1 MATNIIGDTE
11 WNGLPMPRR
20 LGAIVAV
27 AFGVSLSVIDSV
39 IANVALPTLASE
51 FGTSSAN
58 SVWIVNAYQLALI
71 TTLLIFSNLG
81 DILGYRRI
89 YISGLV
95 LFTVASAGCAL
106 STTFASLIAWRAV
119 QGIGAAAITSVNTTL
134 IRIIYPRRMLAR
146 GMGINATVVAVSSV
160 AGPSVAAA
168 ILSVT
173 TWHWLF
179 AVNLPIGLIAFI
191 LSSCFLPQNPVKV
204 EGRRFDWRSGVMCAL
219 TFGLVMA
226 CVEGYSHG
234 MALHVWFV
242 LAAVAAVVAW
252 RFVTDQL
259 RKPMPILPFDLLRIP
274 IFSLSIVTSI
284 CSFTAQMLA
293 MVSLPF
299 ILQHSMGYDAVST
312 GLIFTAWPMVI
323 MVVAP
328 LAGVL
333 AERIHA
339 GHLGLTGLLIMTF
352 GLVMLGLLPSSP
364 MDFDIIWRLVLCG
377 MGFGLFQSPNNS
389 IMIAS
394 APQHRSGSAS
404 GMLATARLTG
414 QTMGAALVAFFFHWH
429 GGETTMTPLFV
440 AAAFAFF
447 GAMLSASRIHLPL
460 PEGLRRK

>member
-134 IRIIYPRRMLAR
+134 IRIIYPWRMLAR

-191 LSSCFLPQNPVKV
+191 LSSRFLPQNPVKV
-204 EGRRFDWRSGVMCAL
+204 EGRR
-219 TFGLVMA
+219 
-226 CVEGYSHG
+226 
-234 MALHVWFV
+234 
-242 LAAVAAVVAW
+242 
-252 RFVTDQL
+252 
-259 RKPMPILPFDLLRIP
+259 
-274 IFSLSIVTSI
+274 SI
-284 CSFTAQMLA
+284 
-293 MVSLPF
+293 
-299 ILQHSMGYDAVST
+299 
-312 GLIFTAWPMVI
+312 
-323 MVVAP
+323 
-328 LAGVL
+328 
-333 AERIHA
+333 
-339 GHLGLTGLLIMTF
+339 
-352 GLVMLGLLPSSP
+352 
-364 MDFDIIWRLVLCG
+364 
-377 MGFGLFQSPNNS
+377 
-389 IMIAS
+389 
-394 APQHRSGSAS
+394 
-404 GMLATARLTG
+404 
-414 QTMGAALVAFFFHWH
+414 GAAA
-429 GGETTMTPLFV
+429 
-440 AAAFAFF
+440 
-447 GAMLSASRIHLPL
+447 
-460 PEGLRRK
+460 

>member
-1 MATNIIGDTE
+1 MTNIIGNTE
-11 WNGLPMPRR
+11 WNGLPVPLRW
-20 LGAIVAV
+20 GAIVAV
-27 AFGVSLSVIDSV
+27 AFGVSVSVVDSV
-39 IANVALPTLASE
+39 IANVALPTLAAE
-51 FGTSSAN
+51 FGISSAN

-71 TTLLIFSNLG
+71 TTLLIFSNMG
-81 DILGYRRI
+81 DIIGYRRI

-95 LFTVASAGCAL
+95 LFTAASAGCAL
-106 STTFASLIAWRAV
+106 SSTFVSLIAWRAA

-134 IRIIYPRRMLAR
+134 IRIIYPRHMLGR

-179 AVNLPIGLIAFI
+179 AVNLPIGLVAFV
-191 LSSCFLPQNPVKV
+191 LSCRFLPQNPVRV

-219 TFGLVMA
+219 SFGLAMA
-226 CVEGYSHG
+226 CVEGYSHS
-234 MALHVWFV
+234 MAIYAWIVM
-242 LAAVAAVVAW
+242 AAVTVVVAW
-252 RFVTDQL
+252 RFVKDQL
-259 RKPMPILPFDLLRIP
+259 HKTMPILPFDLLKIP

-328 LAGVL
+328 VAGVL
-333 AERIHA
+333 AEHIHA
-339 GHLGLTGLLIMTF
+339 GYLGLTGLLVMTA
-352 GLVMLGLLPSSP
+352 GLVMLGLLPAEPS
-364 MDFDIIWRLVLCG
+364 DFDIIWRLVVCG

-414 QTMGAALVAFFFHWH
+414 QTAGAALVAFFFHWH

-440 AAAFAFF
+440 AAAFAFL
-447 GAMLSASRIHLPL
+447 GALLSASRIHLPL
-460 PEGLRRK
+460 PEALMRP

>member
-1 MATNIIGDTE
+1 MTNIIGNTE
-11 WNGLPMPRR
+11 WNGLPVPLRW
-20 LGAIVAV
+20 GAIVAV
-27 AFGVSLSVIDSV
+27 AFGVSVSVVDSV
-39 IANVALPTLASE
+39 IANVALPTLAAE
-51 FGTSSAN
+51 FGISSAN

-71 TTLLIFSNLG
+71 TTLLIFSNMG
-81 DILGYRRI
+81 DIIGYRRI

-95 LFTVASAGCAL
+95 LFTAASAGCAL
-106 STTFASLIAWRAV
+106 SSTFVSLIAWRAA

-134 IRIIYPRRMLAR
+134 IRIIYPRHMLGR

-179 AVNLPIGLIAFI
+179 AVNLPIGLVAFV
-191 LSSCFLPQNPVKV
+191 LSYRFLPQNPVRV

-219 TFGLVMA
+219 SFGLAMA
-226 CVEGYSHG
+226 CVEGYSHS
-234 MALHVWFV
+234 MAIHAWIVM
-242 LAAVAAVVAW
+242 AAVTVVVSW
-252 RFVTDQL
+252 RFVKDQL
-259 RKPMPILPFDLLRIP
+259 HKTMPILPFDLLKIP

-328 LAGVL
+328 VAGVL
-333 AERIHA
+333 AEHIHA
-339 GHLGLTGLLIMTF
+339 GYLGLTGLLVMTA
-352 GLVMLGLLPSSP
+352 GLVMLGLLPAEPS
-364 MDFDIIWRLVLCG
+364 DFDIIWRLVVCG

-414 QTMGAALVAFFFHWH
+414 QTAGAALVAFFFHWH

-440 AAAFAFF
+440 AAAFAFL
-447 GAMLSASRIHLPL
+447 GALLSASRIHLPL
-460 PEGLRRK
+460 PEALMRP

>member
-39 IANVALPTLASE
+39 IANVALPTLAAE

-134 IRIIYPRRMLAR
+134 IRLIYPRRMLAR

-173 TWHWLF
+173 S
-179 AVNLPIGLIAFI
+179 AAG
-191 LSSCFLPQNPVKV
+191 
-204 EGRRFDWRSGVMCAL
+204 CA
-219 TFGLVMA
+219 
-226 CVEGYSHG
+226 
-234 MALHVWFV
+234 
-242 LAAVAAVVAW
+242 
-252 RFVTDQL
+252 R
-259 RKPMPILPFDLLRIP
+259 
-274 IFSLSIVTSI
+274 
-284 CSFTAQMLA
+284 
-293 MVSLPF
+293 
-299 ILQHSMGYDAVST
+299 
-312 GLIFTAWPMVI
+312 
-323 MVVAP
+323 
-328 LAGVL
+328 
-333 AERIHA
+333 
-339 GHLGLTGLLIMTF
+339 
-352 GLVMLGLLPSSP
+352 
-364 MDFDIIWRLVLCG
+364 
-377 MGFGLFQSPNNS
+377 
-389 IMIAS
+389 
-394 APQHRSGSAS
+394 
-404 GMLATARLTG
+404 
-414 QTMGAALVAFFFHWH
+414 
-429 GGETTMTPLFV
+429 
-440 AAAFAFF
+440 
-447 GAMLSASRIHLPL
+447 
-460 PEGLRRK
+460 

>member
-1 MATNIIGDTE
+1 MTNIIGNTE
-11 WNGLPMPRR
+11 WNGLPVPLRW
-20 LGAIVAV
+20 GAIVAV
-27 AFGVSLSVIDSV
+27 AFGVSVSVVDSV
-39 IANVALPTLASE
+39 IANVALPTLAAE
-51 FGTSSAN
+51 FGISSAN

-71 TTLLIFSNLG
+71 TTLLIFSNMG
-81 DILGYRRI
+81 DIIGYRRI

-95 LFTVASAGCAL
+95 LFTAASAGCAL
-106 STTFASLIAWRAV
+106 SSTFVSLIAWRAA

-134 IRIIYPRRMLAR
+134 IRIIYPRHMLGR

-179 AVNLPIGLIAFI
+179 AVNLPIGLVAFV
-191 LSSCFLPQNPVKV
+191 LSCRFLPHNPVRV

-219 TFGLVMA
+219 SFGLAMA
-226 CVEGYSHG
+226 CVEGYSHS
-234 MALHVWFV
+234 MAIHAWIVM
-242 LAAVAAVVAW
+242 AAVTVVVAW
-252 RFVTDQL
+252 RFVKDQL
-259 RKPMPILPFDLLRIP
+259 HKTMPILPFDLLKIP

-328 LAGVL
+328 VAGVL
-333 AERIHA
+333 AEHIHA
-339 GHLGLTGLLIMTF
+339 GYLGLTGLLVMTA
-352 GLVMLGLLPSSP
+352 GLVMLGLLPAEPS
-364 MDFDIIWRLVLCG
+364 DFDIIWRLVVCG

-414 QTMGAALVAFFFHWH
+414 QTAGAALVAFFFHWH

-440 AAAFAFF
+440 AAAFAFL
-447 GAMLSASRIHLPL
+447 GALLSASRIHLPL
-460 PEGLRRK
+460 PEALMRP

>member
-1 MATNIIGDTE
+1 MTNFIGNTE
-11 WNGLPMPRR
+11 WNGLPVPLRW
-20 LGAIVAV
+20 GAIVAV
-27 AFGVSLSVIDSV
+27 AFGVSVSVVDSV
-39 IANVALPTLASE
+39 IANVALPTLAAE
-51 FGTSSAN
+51 FGISSAN
-58 SVWIVNAYQLALI
+58 SVWIVNAYQLTLI
-71 TTLLIFSNLG
+71 TTLLIFSNMG
-81 DILGYRRI
+81 DIIGYRRI

-95 LFTVASAGCAL
+95 LFTAASAGCAL
-106 STTFASLIAWRAV
+106 SSTFVSLIAWRAA

-134 IRIIYPRRMLAR
+134 IRIIYPRHMLGR

-179 AVNLPIGLIAFI
+179 AVNLPIGLVAFV
-191 LSSCFLPQNPVKV
+191 LSYRFLPQNPVRV

-219 TFGLVMA
+219 SFGLAMA
-226 CVEGYSHG
+226 CVEGYSHS
-234 MALHVWFV
+234 MAIHAWIVM
-242 LAAVAAVVAW
+242 AAVTVVVAW
-252 RFVTDQL
+252 RFVKDQL
-259 RKPMPILPFDLLRIP
+259 HKTMPILPFDLLKIP

-328 LAGVL
+328 VAGVL
-333 AERIHA
+333 AEHIHA
-339 GHLGLTGLLIMTF
+339 GYLGLTGLLVMTA
-352 GLVMLGLLPSSP
+352 GLVMLGLLPAEPS
-364 MDFDIIWRLVLCG
+364 DFDIIWRLVVCG

-414 QTMGAALVAFFFHWH
+414 QTAGAALVAFFFHWH

-440 AAAFAFF
+440 AAAFAFL
-447 GAMLSASRIHLPL
+447 GALLSASRIHLPL
-460 PEGLRRK
+460 PEALMRP

>member
-39 IANVALPTLASE
+39 IANVALPTLAAE

-179 AVNLPIGLIAFI
+179 AVNLPVGLIAFT
-191 LSSCFLPQNPVKV
+191 LCSRFLPQNPVKV

-234 MALHVWFV
+234 MSLHVWFV
-242 LAAVAAVVAW
+242 LATVAAVVAW
-252 RFVTDQL
+252 QFVTDQL

-339 GHLGLTGLLIMTF
+339 GYLGLTGLLIMTF

-364 MDFDIIWRLVLCG
+364 TDFDIIWRLVLCG

>member
-1 MATNIIGDTE
+1 MTNIIGNTE
-11 WNGLPMPRR
+11 WNGLPVPLRW
-20 LGAIVAV
+20 GAIVAV
-27 AFGVSLSVIDSV
+27 AFGVSVSVVDSV
-39 IANVALPTLASE
+39 IANVALPTLAAE
-51 FGTSSAN
+51 FGISSAN

-71 TTLLIFSNLG
+71 TTLLIFSNMG
-81 DILGYRRI
+81 DIIGYRRI

-95 LFTVASAGCAL
+95 LFTAASAGCAL
-106 STTFASLIAWRAV
+106 SSTFVSLIAWRAV

-134 IRIIYPRRMLAR
+134 IRIIYPRHMLGR

-179 AVNLPIGLIAFI
+179 AVNLPIGLVAFV
-191 LSSCFLPQNPVKV
+191 LSCRFLPQNPVRV

-219 TFGLVMA
+219 SFGLAMA
-226 CVEGYSHG
+226 CVEGYSHS
-234 MALHVWFV
+234 MAIHAWIVM
-242 LAAVAAVVAW
+242 AAVTVVVAW
-252 RFVTDQL
+252 RFVKDQL
-259 RKPMPILPFDLLRIP
+259 HKTMPILPFDLLKIP

-328 LAGVL
+328 VAGVL
-333 AERIHA
+333 AEHIHA
-339 GHLGLTGLLIMTF
+339 GYLGLTGLLVMTA
-352 GLVMLGLLPSSP
+352 GLVMLGLLPAEPS
-364 MDFDIIWRLVLCG
+364 DFDIIWRLVVCG

-414 QTMGAALVAFFFHWH
+414 QTAGAALVAFFFHWH

-440 AAAFAFF
+440 AAAFAFL
-447 GAMLSASRIHLPL
+447 GALLSASRIHLPL
-460 PEGLRRK
+460 PEALMRP

>member
-179 AVNLPIGLIAFI
+179 AVNLPVGLIAFT
-191 LSSCFLPQNPVKV
+191 LSSRFLPQNPVKV

-328 LAGVL
+328 LVGVL

-339 GHLGLTGLLIMTF
+339 GYLGLTGLLIMTF

-364 MDFDIIWRLVLCG
+364 MDFDIIWRLVMCG

>member
-39 IANVALPTLASE
+39 IANVALPTLAAE

-179 AVNLPIGLIAFI
+179 AVNLPVGLIAFT
-191 LSSCFLPQNPVKV
+191 LSLRFLPQNPVKV

-339 GHLGLTGLLIMTF
+339 GYLGLTGLLIMTF

-364 MDFDIIWRLVLCG
+364 TDFDIIWRLVMCG

-394 APQHRSGSAS
+394 APQHRSVSAS
-404 GMLATARLTG
+404 GMPATARLTG

>member
-1 MATNIIGDTE
+1 MTNIIGNTE
-11 WNGLPMPRR
+11 WNGLPVPLRR
-20 LGAIVAV
+20 GAIVAV
-27 AFGVSLSVIDSV
+27 AFGVSVSVVDSV
-39 IANVALPTLASE
+39 IANVALPTLAAE
-51 FGTSSAN
+51 FGISSAN

-71 TTLLIFSNLG
+71 TTLLIFSNMG
-81 DILGYRRI
+81 DIIGYRRI

-95 LFTVASAGCAL
+95 LFTAASAGCAL
-106 STTFASLIAWRAV
+106 SSTFVSLIAWRAA

-134 IRIIYPRRMLAR
+134 IRIIYPRHMLGR

-179 AVNLPIGLIAFI
+179 AVNLPIGLVAFV
-191 LSSCFLPQNPVKV
+191 LSCRFLPQNPVRV

-219 TFGLVMA
+219 SFGLAMA
-226 CVEGYSHG
+226 CVEGYSHS
-234 MALHVWFV
+234 MAIHAWIVM
-242 LAAVAAVVAW
+242 AAVTVVVAW
-252 RFVTDQL
+252 RFVKDQL
-259 RKPMPILPFDLLRIP
+259 HKTMPILPFDLLKIP

-328 LAGVL
+328 VAGVL
-333 AERIHA
+333 AEHIHA
-339 GHLGLTGLLIMTF
+339 GYLGLTGLLVMTA
-352 GLVMLGLLPSSP
+352 GLVMLGLLPAEPS
-364 MDFDIIWRLVLCG
+364 DFDIIWRLVVCG

-414 QTMGAALVAFFFHWH
+414 QTAGAALVAFFFHWH

-440 AAAFAFF
+440 AAAFAFL
-447 GAMLSASRIHLPL
+447 GALLSASRIHLPL
-460 PEGLRRK
+460 PEALMRP

>member
-1 MATNIIGDTE
+1 M
-11 WNGLPMPRR
+11 PMPRR
-20 LGAIVAV
+20 LGAIIA
-27 AFGVSLSVIDSV
+27 VSLGVFVSVIDSV
-39 IANVALPTLASE
+39 IANVALPTLAAE
-51 FGTSSAN
+51 FDISSAN

-106 STTFASLIAWRAV
+106 SSTFASLIAWRAA
-119 QGIGAAAITSVNTTL
+119 QGLGAAAITSVNTTL
-134 IRIIYPRRMLAR
+134 VRIIYPRRMLAR
-146 GMGINATVVAVSSV
+146 GMGVTATVVAVSSV

-179 AVNLPIGLIAFI
+179 AVNLPIGLIAFA
-191 LSSCFLPQNPVKV
+191 LSYRFLPQNPVKV

-219 TFGLVMA
+219 TFGMAMA

-234 MALHVWFV
+234 MNMHIWLV
-242 LAAVAAVVAW
+242 LVAVTVVVAW

-259 RKPMPILPFDLLRIP
+259 RKPMPILPFDLLKIP

-299 ILQHSMGYDAVST
+299 ILQHTMGYDAVST

-328 LAGVL
+328 VAGFL

-339 GHLGLTGLLIMTF
+339 GYLGLTGLSVMTF
-352 GLVMLGLLPSSP
+352 GLVMLGLLPDNPS
-364 MDFDIIWRLVLCG
+364 DFDIIWRLVVCG

-414 QTMGAALVAFFFHWH
+414 QTLGAALVAFFFHWH
-429 GGETTMTPLFV
+429 EGETTMTPLFV

-447 GAMLSASRIHLPL
+447 GALLSASRINLPL
-460 PEGLRRK
+460 PEGLRRR